1 MDEQSKFRTALAALS
16 AYAEQKD
23 GKLTKDDVREYLK
36 DMEFDEGQLQL
47 VYEFLAS
54 RHIKVEGLEL
64 PKVEAQPYTEEEE
77 AFLKQYRKD
86 MKAVRR
92 IAEAELADVFS
103 RAAGGDVS
111 ARHLLAEHYM
121 GKMLTIAEDFAHRGL
136 LIQDLIQE
144 GNLGL
149 LLGLGTL
156 DSAREDIG
164 CEAYLEQEIRR
175 AMRAALDMQEGNRSL
190 GEEVVEKLNKLA
202 DSITQLNE
210 DLGRQ
215 VTPDELSFYL
225 DMPLEEIERLLKIAG
240 EDIETDQPGAAPK

>member
-1 MDEQSKFRTALAALS
+1 MDEQSKFRTVLAALS

-23 GKLTKDDVREYLK
+23 GKLTKEDVREYLK

-54 RHIKVEGLEL
+54 RHIQVEGLEL
-64 PKVEAQPYTEEEE
+64 PKAEAQPYTEEEE
-77 AFLKQYRKD
+77 TFLKQYRKD
-86 MKAVRR
+86 MKAARR
-92 IAEAELADVFS
+92 VAGAELADVFA
-103 RAAGGDVS
+103 RAAGGEVS

-121 GKMLTIAEDFAHRGL
+121 GKMLTIAEDYAHRGL

-144 GNLGL
+144 GHLGL
-149 LLGLGTL
+149 LLGLDTL
-156 DSAREDIG
+156 DTVGENIG
-164 CEAYLEQEIRR
+164 YEVWLEQEIRR
-175 AMRAALDMQEGNRSL
+175 AMRAALDAQEGNRSL

-202 DSITQLNE
+202 DSITELTE

-240 EDIETDQPGAAPK
+240 EDIETDQSETAPK

>member
-1 MDEQSKFRTALAALS
+1 MDEQSRFRTALAALS

-23 GKLTKDDVREYLK
+23 GKLTKEDVREYLK
-36 DMEFDEGQLQL
+36 DLEFDEGQLQL

-54 RHIKVEGLEL
+54 RHILVEGLEL
-64 PKVEAQPYTEEEE
+64 PKAKAQPYLEEEE
-77 AFLKQYRKD
+77 AFLRQYRKD
-86 MKAVRR
+86 MKAARHV
-92 IAEAELADVFS
+92 AETELANVFA
-103 RAAGGDVS
+103 RAAEGDVS
-111 ARHLLAEHYM
+111 AHHLLAEHYM
-121 GKMLTIAEDFAHRGL
+121 GKILAIAEDFAHRGL

-149 LLGLGTL
+149 LLGLRTL
-156 DSAREDIG
+156 DRKREEIG
-164 CEAYLEQEIRR
+164 YEAWLEQEIRR
-175 AMRAALDMQEGNRSL
+175 AMRAALDVQEGNRSL

-202 DSITQLNE
+202 DSITELNE

-240 EDIETDQPGAAPK
+240 EDVETDPSGTAPK

>member
-86 MKAVRR
+86 MKAARCV
-92 IAEAELADVFS
+92 AEAELADVFA
-103 RAAGGDVS
+103 RAAEGEMT

-121 GKMLTIAEDFAHRGL
+121 GRVLLIAEDYAHRGL
-136 LIQDLIQE
+136 PVQDLIQE

-149 LLGLGTL
+149 LLGLDTL
-156 DSAREDIG
+156 PASRKISGYE
-164 CEAYLEQEIRR
+164 EHLEHEIRR
-175 AMRAALDMQEGNRSL
+175 AMRAALDMHEGNKSR
-190 GEEVVEKLNKLA
+190 GEEVVEKLNKL
-202 DSITQLNE
+202 
-210 DLGRQ
+210 
-215 VTPDELSFYL
+215 
-225 DMPLEEIERLLKIAG
+225 
-240 EDIETDQPGAAPK
+240 